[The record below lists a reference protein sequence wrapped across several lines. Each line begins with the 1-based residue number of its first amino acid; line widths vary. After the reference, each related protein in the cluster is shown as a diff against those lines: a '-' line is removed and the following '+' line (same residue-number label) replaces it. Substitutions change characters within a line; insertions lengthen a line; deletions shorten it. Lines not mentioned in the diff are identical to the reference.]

1 MYFIV
6 IDTVATCNR
15 GIMLSLKLNF
25 NMFRGSVKCNSV
37 MKRSHMAEHTHPWPM
52 HLFETTLAVIIIVL
66 LEHGEVGCLSILIQ
80 LRLIA
85 LIMLIVDYAVG
96 FFVHVLYTV

>member
-15 GIMLSLKLNF
+15 RIMLSLK
-25 NMFRGSVKCNSV
+25 NMFRGSVKCSSV

-66 LEHGEVGCLSILIQ
+66 VEHGEVGCLSILIQ

-85 LIMLIVDYAVG
+85 LILLIVDYAVG
-96 FFVHVLYTV
+96 FFVHVL